1 MPRPYV
7 KKRVEK
13 YTDED
18 LRRAVDA
25 VNSKGKSVKSMTK
38 KYKVK
43 GLVGNFVL
51 LSH

>member
-1 MPRPYV
+1 M

-18 LRRAVDA
+18 LKRAVD
-25 VNSKGKSVKSMTK
+25 VVDSKGKSVKSMTK
-38 KYKVK
+38 KYKIK

-51 LSH
+51 HSH